1 MGLTSR
7 EGVIT
12 TLSFSVNGRT
22 KATEWL
28 VLPPADTIVHTRE
41 NWFSLNA
48 EWCEGTAGPLMSA
61 LCHLSLTLHFL
72 CHSPFS
78 FQFFFSPIFLPS
90 LSFPHS
96 SPRCQFSSCFSSAF
110 LFPALLPFLSFLLL
124 SHQFIYE
131 QLISNN
137 FIIKESA
144 IVMPFMPFPLLC
156 DITELLFEC
165 HDVVL
170 NGTPNL

>member
-1 MGLTSR
+1 
-7 EGVIT
+7 
-12 TLSFSVNGRT
+12 
-22 KATEWL
+22 
-28 VLPPADTIVHTRE
+28 
-41 NWFSLNA
+41 
-48 EWCEGTAGPLMSA
+48 MSA

-78 FQFFFSPIFLPS
+78 FHFFLLPHLFTLPLFSSLFSSLPVFLMIFLGFPLSCSLAFPQLLASLPS
-90 LSFPHS
+90 RSKFHS
-96 SPRCQFSSCFSSAF
+96 
-110 LFPALLPFLSFLLL
+110 
-124 SHQFIYE
+124 QFIYE
-131 QLISNN
+131 QLISNI
-137 FIIKESA
+137 FITKESA